1 MAGGAYNGNGGHETA
16 KHETQHILQK
26 GQGELNAVDIVRVY
40 RYAGHSLRHGG
51 CQQPGAERE
60 GKGMMTI
67 TFAAVGTALAQ
78 FAEGAVL
85 AASVYLVSRGVKNPL
100 KTVKPKR

>member
-1 MAGGAYNGNGGHETA
+1 
-16 KHETQHILQK
+16 
-26 GQGELNAVDIVRVY
+26 
-40 RYAGHSLRHGG
+40 
-51 CQQPGAERE
+51 
-60 GKGMMTI
+60 MMTI